1 MERLYGKLPQG
12 KTILSGV
19 DTEGLTKAQ
28 KKKLKTKLKKQMGIT
43 PGKGQDRDKAHDDSD
58 QDDSLNKVTA

>member
-1 MERLYGKLPQG
+1 MPQG

-28 KKKLKTKLKKQMGIT
+28 KKKLKAKLKKQMGIT
-43 PGKGQDRDKAHDDSD
+43 PGKGQQDKAHDDSD
-58 QDDSLNKVTA
+58 QDDSLNKVVP